1 MWLTVFVLR
10 IQIFSFKNKK
20 GVAWKCYTLLC
31 DAVVIQPQ
39 DLQNFFSTRIFCFK
53 NKKGVALKCYTL
65 LCDPVGIQPQ
75 DLQNFFSTR
84 SFCSLNTKGE
94 PTSDSPYY
102 YVIPLGFK
110 PKTFRTGI

>member
-1 MWLTVFVLR
+1 MLSQSLFY
-10 IQIFSFKNKK
+10 N
-20 GVAWKCYTLLC
+20 
-31 DAVVIQPQ
+31 
-39 DLQNFFSTRIFCFK
+39 
-53 NKKGVALKCYTL
+53 KGVALVKTTPCGK
-65 LCDPVGIQPQ
+65 CDPVGMQTQ

-110 PKTFRTGI
+110 PKTFRTFSQPAYSALKIKKV